1 MATTY
6 FADIPGNYIKG
17 WLRDFD
23 KATKE
28 KKYQRIEYKI
38 WRELDH
44 LTTANKI
51 KIEAEINS
59 SNTFNKFTFYYPTTE
74 SKPYITLIPKENQ
87 FAQFISDWMG
97 GVKDKN
103 KSEILWHKDSDCQIN
118 NVKINCDDTIT
129 INTNFGTV
137 HTISS
142 DPCWDWNN
150 LAICASVDT
159 YNDKINEMVESL
171 TKLNTAVFDSDGNII
186 FTEKENNNSMAT
198 TNNTLNNMFNFDFGP
213 VDGDFIRM
221 SVYGYAIR
229 NTDNKYVSYDVEH
242 NRMMDVQILNFNCA
256 GIFYKVP
263 KPLNKIVVGD
273 VVFHNGVPMF
283 VREVSEDHARFTVID
298 PEEGTEKSILPAH
311 SPFGFDYLTTLIS
324 LMDGFDMPASED
336 NPFGNMLPLILMNN
350 SKTSDQ
356 TLPLMLMMNGK
367 MDMSNPLMLLA
378 LSDNNLNANNPLMIM
393 GMMKMFDK

>member
-6 FADIPGNYIKG
+6 SANIPGNYIKG

-38 WRELDH
+38 WRELDN

-59 SNTFNKFTFYYPTTE
+59 SNTFNKFTFYYPITE

-103 KSEILWHKDSDCQIN
+103 TSEILWHKEPDCQIN

-129 INTNFGTV
+129 INTNSGTI

-142 DPCWDWNN
+142 NPYWDWND
-150 LAICASVDT
+150 LAICSSVDT

-171 TKLNTAVFDSDGNII
+171 AKLNKAVFDSDGNLIL
-186 FTEKENNNSMAT
+186 TEKENDNSMAT

-221 SVYGYAIR
+221 SVYGYAIL
-229 NTDNKYVSYDVEH
+229 NTDSKYVSYDIEH

-256 GIFYKVP
+256 GMFYKVP

-283 VREVSEDHARFTVID
+283 VREISEDRTRFTVID

-311 SPFGFDYLTTLIS
+311 SPFGFDYLTTLMS

-356 TLPLMLMMNGK
+356 TLPLMFLMNGK

-378 LSDNNLNANNPLMIM
+378 LSGNNLNTNNPLMIM
-393 GMMKMFDK
+393 AMMKMFDK

>member
-6 FADIPGNYIKG
+6 SANIPGNYIKG

-38 WRELDH
+38 WRELEN

-59 SNTFNKFTFYYPTTE
+59 SNTFNKFTFYYPATE
-74 SKPYITLIPKENQ
+74 PKQYITLIPKDNQ
-87 FAQFISDWMG
+87 FAQFISDWM
-97 GVKDKN
+97 KDKN
-103 KSEILWHKDSDCQIN
+103 TSEILWHKEPDCQIN

-129 INTNFGTV
+129 INADGGTIS
-137 HTISS
+137 TISS
-142 DPCWDWNN
+142 NPYQDWSNM
-150 LAICASVDT
+150 AICSQVDT
-159 YNDKINEMVESL
+159 YNDKINEIVESL
-171 TKLNTAVFDSDGNII
+171 TKYTAVLHNGNLI
-186 FTEKENNNSMAT
+186 FTEKENNNSMVT

-213 VDGDFIRM
+213 VDSNDFIRM

-229 NTDNKYVSYDVEH
+229 NTDDKYVSYDIEH

-256 GIFYKVP
+256 GMFYKVP

-283 VREVSEDHARFTVID
+283 VREVSEDRTRFTVID

-311 SPFGFDYLTTLIS
+311 SPFGFDYLTTLMS

-356 TLPLMLMMNGK
+356 TLPLMFLMNGK

-378 LSDNNLNANNPLMIM
+378 LSGNNLNANNPLMIM
-393 GMMKMFDK
+393 AMMKMFDK

>member
-6 FADIPGNYIKG
+6 SANIPGNYIKG

-38 WRELDH
+38 WRELDN

-51 KIEAEINS
+51 KIEAEVNP

-97 GVKDKN
+97 GVKDEN
-103 KSEILWHKDSDCQIN
+103 KSEILWHENSDCQIN

-129 INTNFGTV
+129 INTNYGTV
-137 HTISS
+137 HTISA
-142 DPCWDWNN
+142 DPYLDWNN
-150 LAICASVDT
+150 LAICSSVDT
-159 YNDKINEMVESL
+159 YSDKINEIVESL
-171 TKLNTAVFDSDGNII
+171 TKLNKAVFDSDGNII
-186 FTEKENNNSMAT
+186 LTEKENNNSMAT

-213 VDGDFIRM
+213 VDNDFIRM

-229 NTDNKYVSYDVEH
+229 NTDNKYVSYDIEH

-256 GIFYKVP
+256 GMFYKVP

-283 VREVSEDHARFTVID
+283 VREVSEDRTRFTVID

-324 LMDGFDMPASED
+324 LMDGFDLPASED

-378 LSDNNLNANNPLMIM
+378 LSDNNFNTNNPLMIM
-393 GMMKMFDK
+393 AMMKMFDK

>member
-6 FADIPGNYIKG
+6 FANIPGNYIKG

-38 WRELDH
+38 WRELDN
-44 LTTANKI
+44 LITANKI

-97 GVKDKN
+97 GVKDEN
-103 KSEILWHKDSDCQIN
+103 KSEILWHENSDSQIN
-118 NVKINCDDTIT
+118 NVKINYDNTIT
-129 INTNFGTV
+129 INSNAGTV

-150 LAICASVDT
+150 LAICSSVDT
-159 YNDKINEMVESL
+159 YSDKINEMVESL
-171 TKLNTAVFDSDGNII
+171 AKLNKAVFDSDGNII
-186 FTEKENNNSMAT
+186 LTEKENNNSMAT

-213 VDGDFIRM
+213 VDNDFIRM

-229 NTDNKYVSYDVEH
+229 NTDDKYVSYDIEH

-256 GIFYKVP
+256 GMFYKVP

-283 VREVSEDHARFTVID
+283 VREVSEDRTRFTVID

-378 LSDNNLNANNPLMIM
+378 LSDNNFNTNNPLMIM
-393 GMMKMFDK
+393 AMMKMFDK